1 MNKCPTAH
9 IGAKYGQIAKRV
21 LLPGD
26 PLRAQWIA
34 KTYLKDVKLVNSVRN
49 MFAYT
54 GTYKN
59 VPITVMGSGM
69 GVPSLSLYTY
79 ELYNFYDVS
88 VIYRVGSA
96 GVSIKSGCNVGD
108 VILETEAWSDVPIK
122 PWLNVKLDGK
132 NLLKCDKHSAKNI
145 LDVAKK
151 KGIKVYSR
159 RVASTNFFYNV
170 SSVERTHKITGAYAL
185 EMEGFGLL
193 LQARMAKKKGASLV
207 TVSDCFESGE
217 EMSSKERQTTFYS
230 MVEIALDA
238 IIKEKV

>member
-34 KTYLKDVKLVNSVRN
+34 KTYLKNPKLVNSVRN
-49 MFAYT
+49 MYAYT

-69 GVPSLSLYTY
+69 GVPSLCLYAH
-79 ELYNFYDVS
+79 ELFNFYGVS

-96 GVSIKSGCNVGD
+96 GVSTKSGCDVGD
-108 VILETEAWSDVPIK
+108 VILESEAWSDIPVK

-132 NLLKCDKHSAKNI
+132 NLLKCNKHSAELIKS
-145 LDVAKK
+145 VAKK
-151 KGIKVYSR
+151 KGIKLFSR

-170 SSVERTHKITGAYAL
+170 SSIEKTKKITGAYAL

-193 LQARMAKKKGASLV
+193 LEAKIAKKTAASLV
-207 TVSDCFESGE
+207 TVSDCFETGE
-217 EMSSKERQTTFYS
+217 EMSSKERQKTFYK

-238 IIKEKV
+238 IIKEKA